1 MKKNHKP
8 GGMMGDTP
16 EELQFYIDN
25 GYCPGNAGKTLEW
38 SFQDWSLAQM
48 AKKMG
53 KLKEYNYYNNR
64 ANNWTNL
71 YRSEKG
77 LIFPKD
83 ENGEWLHDDP
93 LSMRGWVESNS
104 WQGSWQVSH
113 DIPTLSRLMSG
124 NDSLAF
130 KLNYAFEKSVVDDF
144 VYGYGNGYVSYA
156 NQPGCS
162 SAHVFNYIGRPWMT
176 QFWVREVNELSLIH
190 I

>member
-1 MKKNHKP
+1 MNKTSPKVAFDIMNKNHKP

-93 LSMRGWVESNS
+93 LSMRVGWN
-104 WQGSWQVSH
+104 
-113 DIPTLSRLMSG
+113 
-124 NDSLAF
+124 
-130 KLNYAFEKSVVDDF
+130 
-144 VYGYGNGYVSYA
+144 
-156 NQPGCS
+156 
-162 SAHVFNYIGRPWMT
+162 
-176 QFWVREVNELSLIH
+176 LIH
-190 I
+190 GKDRGKFLMIFQHYLDL